1 LLRMEPRALR
11 MQGKYS
17 ANLDEMRS

>member
-1 LLRMEPRALR
+1 MSSK

-17 ANLDEMRS
+17 AGY